1 MDVPSETDPKK
12 RTVRASTPTAKD
24 TEGAKKKAKT
34 TAPSSL
40 VLLKKWVPNP
50 LEALTCPDGHAIN
63 PGGNKAY
70 IYKPTCF
77 ICFATE
83 PGTNGMNVAF
93 SCANPK
99 CAKKGEDGGCPFA
112 CRGCTTLYG
121 TASGYIWLLKNRGV
135 SYGID
140 YVNRKMFPALV
151 TGLVRG

>member
-1 MDVPSETDPKK
+1 MASRHKTQKAKGKNVGGVAVAGGNPK
-12 RTVRASTPTAKD
+12 VF
-24 TEGAKKKAKT
+24 EGAKKKAKT

-83 PGTNGMNVAF
+83 PPMA
-93 SCANPK
+93 
-99 CAKKGEDGGCPFA
+99 
-112 CRGCTTLYG
+112 
-121 TASGYIWLLKNRGV
+121 
-135 SYGID
+135 
-140 YVNRKMFPALV
+140 
-151 TGLVRG
+151 